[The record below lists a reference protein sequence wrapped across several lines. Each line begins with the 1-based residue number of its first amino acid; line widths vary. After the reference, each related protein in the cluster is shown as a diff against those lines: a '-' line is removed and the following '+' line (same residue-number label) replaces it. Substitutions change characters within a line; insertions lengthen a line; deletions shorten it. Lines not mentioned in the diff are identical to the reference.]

1 MGRRAGWRSLAPWR
15 SLSASHLLPI
25 THHAR
30 SFSRCCGVY
39 LATVVGDVV
48 STHKNERLQGKKLLL
63 VRRLSLAMEPE
74 GTEVIALDVVDAGV
88 GDKVLVVQEGSSARK
103 IFDDP
108 WIPVQAVIVGVLDR
122 VDIKGKQVL

>member
-1 MGRRAGWRSLAPWR
+1 L
-15 SLSASHLLPI
+15 
-25 THHAR
+25 
-30 SFSRCCGVY
+30 Y
-39 LATVVGDVV
+39 LAKVVGDIV

-63 VRRLSLAMEPE
+63 VRRLSLALEPE

-108 WIPVQAVIVGVLDR
+108 WIPVQAVVVGVLDR
-122 VDIKGKQVL
+122 VDIRGQQVL